1 MSKLQKTTK
10 NPALSICIPAYNRPL
25 WLQRALVSIVN
36 HSKSV
41 SHKLEIIISDDTPD
55 TSCQQVVQ
63 KILQQWSGR
72 WRYIHNKN
80 SLGMAQNWNQSL
92 ELATGDYVLILHDDD
107 FLLNDSVTKI
117 LRTIES
123 EWRRYPVL
131 LFSVKVVNE
140 RQRVLKHQRVKQ
152 AIFLPP
158 AKALKQVL
166 SNSSFVR
173 FPAIVFQRKV
183 LDEIGYFNPDIGGIA
198 DLDMW
203 VRLFSRYGVFCLP
216 ETTCAYTVH
225 SQALTM
231 NMFTQMTVDKLLSL
245 FKKIEEQNL
254 LSTEELRI
262 CKRLFIHQFILAGAF
277 RFLRK
282 GKLNKANAIMQL
294 LNHAEVI
301 RLGTSLKWL
310 PIRQAFEIYLFILNL
325 LHLIYNSFIK

>member
-1 MSKLQKTTK
+1 MAEKL
-10 NPALSICIPAYNRPL
+10 PLSICIPAYNRPL
-25 WLQRALVSIVN
+25 WLQRALVSIIN
-36 HSKSV
+36 SSESIYNKF
-41 SHKLEIIISDDTPD
+41 EIIISDDTQD

-63 KILQQWSGR
+63 QTLQQWPGQ
-72 WRYIHNKN
+72 WCYVHNQK

-92 ELATGDYVLILHDDD
+92 QLATGDYVLVLHDDD
-107 FLLNDSVTKI
+107 FLLNEAVTKI
-117 LRTIES
+117 LRILES
-123 EWRRYPVL
+123 QRNKYSVF
-131 LFSVKVVNE
+131 LFGVKVVNE
-140 RQRVLKHQRVKQ
+140 KERVIKNQRFKK
-152 AIFLPP
+152 AIYLPP
-158 AKALKQVL
+158 KAALKQVL

-173 FPAIVFQRKV
+173 FPAIVFERQV
-183 LDEIGYFNPDIGGIA
+183 LHEIGYFNPDIGAIA
-198 DLDMW
+198 DLEMW
-203 VRLFSRYGVFCLP
+203 VRLFSKYGVFCPP

-245 FKKIEEQNL
+245 FKIIEEKNL

-282 GKLNKANAIMQL
+282 GKPNKANAVMQL

-310 PIRQAFEIYLFILNL
+310 PIRQAFEIYLFIFNL